1 MADFQTSTH
10 RSKWIFSPQKLI
22 DKHTAA
28 NKRARQT
35 LDTCGATLMEVD
47 VDGSLTYPQPHP
59 NANDNGQHLFS
70 ILFFIFLNY
79 FVHMNCVYVR

>member
-22 DKHTAA
+22 EKYKAA
-28 NKRARQT
+28 NKRAKQT

-70 ILFFIFLNY
+70 NFILY
-79 FVHMNCVYVR
+79 F